1 MEPRN
6 NLMVTIK
13 KNEPGPQNIFFL
25 KMNRVIAG
33 YKFNKETTQVA
44 TTANALTNA
53 IGDLKTEDIQIHDF
67 FSYSCANICNNSS
80 EKHISFIQ
88 ENLNLSNHSNLSR
101 INVLKTNGELN
112 PREPLGPFTK
122 PSLPFLTCLEKKNK
136 FWTLCKFLL
145 EYSLENETMSALLLN
160 LIVAVNPITHHNLAA
175 QSINN

>member
-1 MEPRN
+1 MSQAPK
-6 NLMVTIK
+6 IY
-13 KNEPGPQNIFFL
+13 FFL

-122 PSLPFLTCLEKKNK
+122 PSLPFLTCLEKKQVLN
-136 FWTLCKFLL
+136 
-145 EYSLENETMSALLLN
+145 SLQIPIRI
-160 LIVAVNPITHHNLAA
+160 LIRKR
-175 QSINN
+175 NNVSSTFKPFRCC